1 VASAVIKISQHTA
14 SPYEWTAS
22 LWFTN
27 AGGEGQPMRWN
38 QLSFMAVFGERH
50 YQPFAANPSSSEA
63 THAFRG
69 GLGSAQF
76 AETPRPVDLEDFE
89 DFADEWTDR
98 FALAVKGQLRHPG
111 YLPFAGS
118 QARVILR

>member
-1 VASAVIKISQHTA
+1 MDSVSLVYQCWRRRSADALESTVIHGS
-14 SPYEWTAS
+14 
-22 LWFTN
+22 
-27 AGGEGQPMRWN
+27 R
-38 QLSFMAVFGERH
+38 ERH

-63 THAFRG
+63 MHAFRG

-111 YLPFAGS
+111 YLPFAG
-118 QARVILR
+118 